1 MKQLKPAQVAKLK
14 SRGYQVHGID
24 YTMNTCYYR
33 TTLNGETLCASVDP
47 RLAAQA
53 TTGYAGS
60 VVWEI
65 KL

>member
-1 MKQLKPAQVAKLK
+1 MKQLKPRQVTKLK
-14 SRGYQVHGID
+14 LRGAEVSGID

-33 TTLNGETLCASVDP
+33 TILNGETLCSSVDS
-47 RLAAQA
+47 RLAAHA

-60 VVWEI
+60 EVWEV